1 MDDIMPIIILIIMSV
16 CVFIIFALGVNTRE
30 NAIIEE
36 MEKYGNVRI
45 NGKAY
50 VLEEV
55 VTDDK

>member
-1 MDDIMPIIILIIMSV
+1 MPTIILIAISV
-16 CVFIIFALGVNTRE
+16 CLFIIYALGVNACE

-45 NGKAY
+45 NGKVY

>member
-1 MDDIMPIIILIIMSV
+1 MDDSMPTIILIAISV
-16 CVFIIFALGVNTRE
+16 CLFIIYALGVNACE

-45 NGKAY
+45 NGKVY